1 MTYGELISIQT
12 FLRGLFE
19 EKKLEITEL
28 RKQAEKDPSREPNLA
43 YAMGQYYRLKSL
55 TETVSHDLTRL
66 QGIGPG
72 DLFARASSPPAK
84 DTAIADAIN
93 ALNATLTRI
102 YFRSHF
108 G

>member
-1 MTYGELISIQT
+1 MTRNELARIYA
-12 FLRGLFE
+12 FLVKDRDA
-19 EKKLEITEL
+19 KKLEVDDTRMQAQADPEL
-28 RKQAEKDPSREPNLA
+28 AHKFARVCGEYYNLDNLVSVIN
-43 YAMGQYYRLKSL
+43 YDLGQL
-55 TETVSHDLTRL
+55 EGV
-66 QGIGPG
+66 GPG
-72 DLFARASSPPAK
+72 DLFSRASPPPAK